1 MRSENPGRQ
10 RSGGSFVAKSSDIRE
25 VFETLRIADESPF
38 NGAEFHSLGGFV
50 MTTLGYVP
58 KEGERFEAFGYL
70 FEVIDMD
77 NNRIDKVLVTQV
89 AEQKAVGE

>member
-1 MRSENPGRQ
+1 
-10 RSGGSFVAKSSDIRE
+10 
-25 VFETLRIADESPF
+25 
-38 NGAEFHSLGGFV
+38 